1 MGYKEK
7 NQTSVEA
14 KLHLKYDILETAT
27 HSSILAWRIS
37 WTEEPGRLQSMRLQ
51 KSRTRLSTHTRTH
64 AHTHTHTRS
73 LQVNFLPLNSKYG
86 SNRGSLC

>member
-37 WTEEPGRLQSMRLQ
+37 WTEESGRLQSMQLQ
-51 KSRTRLSTHTRTH
+51 QSRRRLSTHTRM
-64 AHTHTHTRS
+64 HTHTHTHTPS

>member
-1 MGYKEK
+1 MLMGYKEK

-37 WTEEPGRLQSMRLQ
+37 WTEEPGVIALEESKVIAWDNSLKMSLGLTQLMRKQ
-51 KSRTRLSTHTRTH
+51 
-64 AHTHTHTRS
+64 AE
-73 LQVNFLPLNSKYG
+73 
-86 SNRGSLC
+86 RG

>member
-64 AHTHTHTRS
+64 AHTHTHTFS
-73 LQVNFLPLNSKYG
+73 TS
-86 SNRGSLC
+86 